1 MKHRL
6 TKREEKERALKAL
19 RECNA
24 KGEKEMVLDGLEHK
38 HIHCENDDD
47 EPFDDSQ
54 DKGLESLEQ
63 LFWLML

>member
-1 MKHRL
+1 M
-6 TKREEKERALKAL
+6 KAL